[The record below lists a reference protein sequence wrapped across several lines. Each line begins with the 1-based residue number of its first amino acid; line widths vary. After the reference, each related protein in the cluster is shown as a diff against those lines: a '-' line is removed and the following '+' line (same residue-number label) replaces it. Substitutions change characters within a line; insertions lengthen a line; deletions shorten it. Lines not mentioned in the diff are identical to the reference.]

1 MHYIAIRRF
10 KSLAT
15 GDQQPSQALSWSGGS
30 ATLSE
35 HSAWWC
41 GARGKERKPR
51 RDIILFPED
60 LTFLCRW
67 VSAFRVAFPWVA
79 VEASADH
86 E

>member
-1 MHYIAIRRF
+1 MTCSIGISRL

-30 ATLSE
+30 ATLTE
-35 HSAWWC
+35 HSAWSRGGETYERYDSVSK
-41 GARGKERKPR
+41 GAYFSVQVGKP
-51 RDIILFPED
+51 FQ
-60 LTFLCRW
+60 
-67 VSAFRVAFPWVA
+67 VAFPWVA